1 MTQRT
6 TMRRWLRKG
15 LAALCALAC
24 AAGVAACGSGGSDDG
39 DVIKVGIKFDQP
51 GLGFKKSG
59 TYEGFDVDVA
69 RYIANQLGSTDS

>member
-39 DVIKVGIKFDQP
+39 DVIKVGICHNRYRSFLNGTP
-51 GLGFKKSG
+51 IVSG
-59 TYEGFDVDVA
+59 IYFYT
-69 RYIANQLGSTDS
+69 